1 MMKKCIYCECNRN
14 SFIDAVMTCS
24 LISDEQH
31 FNELDL
37 SIADRRKLRHLK
49 KKLAKL
55 AQLQRCHVS
64 VDHPDNFSAEVGHV
78 VFVRKDLCHAEA
90 ALNQLRRES

>member
-1 MMKKCIYCECNRN
+1 MKKCIHCECNRI
-14 SFIDAVMTCS
+14 SFIDAVMTS
-24 LISDEQH
+24 RLISHEQH

-37 SIADRRKLRHLK
+37 SITDRKRLRHLK
-49 KKLAKL
+49 KELAKH

-64 VDHPDNFSAEVGHV
+64 VDHPYNFSAEVGHV
-78 VFVRKDLCHAEA
+78 VFVRKDLCHSEA